1 MNRNNRPMNNNLVN
15 KFQSYMNTNTP
26 FQKNP
31 LLNNNPNFMSN
42 SRDSTFFN
50 KINMTK
56 IEQIKRARNIEDIGL
71 DKNQLTD
78 IIISPITINKTNKK
92 ELDDIYNDIIPIQKK
107 IVEEWWNTRTNQPY
121 KNIIKKDLFH
131 KDYKKYYRDDIF
143 NTNIKNKKEL
153 LVHKVT
159 TADADSLLL
168 EAEFDLLSNIIE
180 KHNDELKTIYST
192 SKKNQYKK
200 EFEYVQN
207 YRYRLEYNPKNSEE
221 LKDYYKKEQKKINK
235 EKKMIDDII
244 STLIENDE
252 LTKDEIDKLNKE
264 INTFDKNNKKSSK
277 IDNLEEELRK
287 ELGDDFEDII
297 TNIIIDSDDDII
309 DNKNEKIKKKI
320 NVSTSKIEIK
330 NADDTNLKSS
340 KEDILSEKKNSN
352 FSDEKPKKKIKVKTI
367 QNEQIENQEETET
380 IKTNDSLRD
389 KYKNRK

>member
-1 MNRNNRPMNNNLVN
+1 MIINNIMNRNNRHMNNNLVN

-31 LLNNNPNFMSN
+31 LLNNNPTFMSN
-42 SRDSTFFN
+42 SQDSSFFN
-50 KINMTK
+50 KINVTK
-56 IEQIKRARNIEDIGL
+56 LEQIKRARNIEEIGL

-92 ELDDIYNDIIPIQKK
+92 ELDDIYNDIVPVQKK
-107 IVEEWWNTRTNQPY
+107 ILEEWWNTRTNQPY

-143 NTNIKNKKEL
+143 NTNIKDKKEL

-168 EAEFDLLSNIIE
+168 EAEFDLLSDIIE

-264 INTFDKNNKKSSK
+264 INTFDKTNKKSSK

-297 TNIIIDSDDDII
+297 NNITIDSDDDINDDI
-309 DNKNEKIKKKI
+309 NDDKNEKTKKKI
-320 NVSTSKIEIK
+320 NVSSSKIKIK
-330 NADDTNLKSS
+330 NVDDINLKSS
-340 KEDILSEKKNSN
+340 KE
-352 FSDEKPKKKIKVKTI
+352 DEKPKKKIKVKTI
-367 QNEQIENQEETET
+367 QNEQIEKQEETET

>member
-42 SRDSTFFN
+42 SRDSSFFN
-50 KINMTK
+50 KINLTK
-56 IEQIKRARNIEDIGL
+56 LEQIKRARNIEEIGM

-92 ELDDIYNDIIPIQKK
+92 ELDEIYNDIVPIQKK

-143 NTNIKNKKEL
+143 NTNIKDKKEL

-168 EAEFDLLSNIIE
+168 EAEFDLLSDIIE

-297 TNIIIDSDDDII
+297 NNITIDSDDDII
-309 DNKNEKIKKKI
+309 DNKNEKMKKKI

-330 NADDTNLKSS
+330 NIDNTP
-340 KEDILSEKKNSN
+340 
-352 FSDEKPKKKIKVKTI
+352 FSEKPKKKIKVKTI
-367 QNEQIENQEETET
+367 QNEQIQNEQIQNEQIQNEQNVKTEET
-380 IKTNDSLRD
+380 IKTNDSFRD